1 MPLRGTL
8 ISVENAGRKGSE
20 RTRYLGVRV
29 QIGDNLTSRDLSIL
43 GVGMY
48 DDRDE
53 LVLLFTPNE
62 LKNAIARAKK
72 PGNKNERK
80 SLKGGIWDLFD

>member
-8 ISVENAGRKGSE
+8 ISVDNDGRKGSE

-29 QIGDNLTSRDLSIL
+29 QVGDDLTSRDISTL
-43 GVGMY
+43 GVGVFEN
-48 DDRDE
+48 RDE

-72 PGNKNERK
+72 PGNQAERK